1 MNKIIHTT
9 IEGETL
15 SDICFKYFGDVKGFI
30 DSVYDQNLW
39 VSEYP
44 SLLPSGLKIEID
56 LGLRKERVIDDKMEL
71 W

>member
-1 MNKIIHTT
+1 MNKIVHKT

-15 SDICFKYFGDVKGFI
+15 SDICFKYFGEVRGFL

-44 SLLPSGLKIEID
+44 AKLPSGLLIDID
-56 LGLRKERVIDDKMEL
+56 LGLQKERVVDDKMEL